1 MDFPS
6 SPTLKTF
13 IPDISLSYLVI
24 SHVVSLSL
32 SFGFH
37 RLGPLGSR
45 IHIVGL
51 ASLQKTE
58 AEAACKGHVLS
69 AACWEANYVGGEF
82 DVVNCS
88 YVVF

>member
-13 IPDISLSYLVI
+13 IPDISLSYLGI

-58 AEAACKGHVLS
+58 AEAACKEHVLS